1 MAQQSRLLRDNP
13 SGFPMILKNKSYLSN
28 QPIQFTIGIL
38 NSRLSMSK
46 KELLPCIS
54 ILSALKVMK
63 AIFF

>member
-1 MAQQSRLLRDNP
+1 MAHQDFYEITHLVS
-13 SGFPMILKNKSYLSN
+13 PMILKSKFYLSN
-28 QPIQFTIGIL
+28 LLIQFIIGIL